1 MIKNSP
7 PNIRYP
13 VGGVPEATFLFGSFL
28 YGGNTRFKISQHSI
42 QRHRRSC
49 SLLLLSPPDVNRSKL
64 RNWSEKNGGSIFRTL
79 LMREAALQKRRKAAE
94 ELLRW
99 HRKLLDEER
108 KISELEAAATSVVR
122 QEGPKDKYKFNGKQL
137 NQLWRNMTGCD
148 EKKFVEDKLYVM
160 SQTTL
165 ERLCKSARQH
175 SGRNKRPPKHER
187 SNEMSG
193 VSDANNYSSAFEPES
208 VQEIISQEEKTK
220 ISSISELIDNF
231 SRIEDEISTLSKKSE
246 DIVSLKESSR
256 VEEEIRFER
265 DESEK
270 TVPEESE
277 ASSKDVEDEE
287 TSVTEAVEESSIKL
301 SPKDLV
307 PKEEVE
313 ATPTPEQVSTKIED
327 LEEAKSIPEV
337 STTTEDQEEKLEEP
351 SADKSVEEIS
361 THKESEREIP
371 SRPKDQDTIA
381 DQISKDTE
389 ETKHTQEIPSSLE
402 KEDATNDD
410 QLSINEDIEE
420 PKSPEDQAIPSE
432 HTSTKSLDLEE
443 IQNLEELY
451 PVHEVHLEEPSEHIS
466 TEDDKSTSGEEK
478 SISKEE
484 QPISEEKD
492 AEVELSTKEEK
503 LTSRISVEEV
513 ESDATPDEQTTVST
527 EEQPS
532 TEGKAGFIEANF
544 HEVETELSLEE
555 ALESAFKIEE
565 SLSKLNEKLISVKKD
580 ELSADS
586 SSAKEVESVDETS
599 NKTTSK
605 SYTSSSVHTDVEEK
619 TPDKKTNNQIDV
631 KKRVSEILADASPT
645 RGDKSPRLQD
655 LYVTAYDVGATNSSE
670 FTESYI
676 DGRPLPPD
684 IYGSEAEELRRK
696 QLAIEQEIKQIE
708 LQQKEQLPYVFMR
721 EIPNKP
727 PPPYTPPSSLSSISQ
742 TILPSEVKEINE
754 LACYSSKV
762 LYKAYQNNN
771 LDKVKFSENGFKLFS
786 KVEVPKICAEYV
798 FDICRDVAR
807 NHYKQFEKCE
817 EPTWLATKKPQ
828 LTRNKPPDVTGLE
841 KILNKK
847 LKELFGFKKTQIA
860 ESAIIKWGRKKRD
873 HVDEVLVIESQEE
886 ESQWTNFDKDELIVK
901 NQVTDDIMKML
912 LEETAAVFAKIFSK
926 KKVVGRACDKSE

>member
-1 MIKNSP
+1 
-7 PNIRYP
+7 
-13 VGGVPEATFLFGSFL
+13 
-28 YGGNTRFKISQHSI
+28 
-42 QRHRRSC
+42 
-49 SLLLLSPPDVNRSKL
+49 
-64 RNWSEKNGGSIFRTL
+64 
-79 LMREAALQKRRKAAE
+79 MREAALQKRRKAAE

-175 SGRNKRPPKHER
+175 SGKNKRPPKHER
-187 SNEMSG
+187 SNETSG

-277 ASSKDVEDEE
+277 TSSKDVEEEE

-361 THKESEREIP
+361 THKES
-371 SRPKDQDTIA
+371 SRPEDQDTIA

-389 ETKHTQEIPSSLE
+389 EAKHTQEIPSLLE
-402 KEDATNDD
+402 KEDATNDE
-410 QLSINEDIEE
+410 LSINEDIEE

-443 IQNLEELY
+443 NQNIEELY
-451 PVHEVHLEEPSEHIS
+451 PVHEVHLDESSEHIS
-466 TEDDKSTSGEEK
+466 TEDDKSSSVGEEK

-492 AEVELSTKEEK
+492 AEVSTKEEK

-513 ESDATPDEQTTVST
+513 ESETTPDEQTTVST

-532 TEGKAGFIEANF
+532 AESKAGFIEANF

-580 ELSADS
+580 EISADS

-605 SYTSSSVHTDVEEK
+605 SYTSTSVHTDVEEK

-670 FTESYI
+670 FTGKI
-676 DGRPLPPD
+676 
-684 IYGSEAEELRRK
+684 RK
-696 QLAIEQEIKQIE
+696 
-708 LQQKEQLPYVFMR
+708 
-721 EIPNKP
+721 
-727 PPPYTPPSSLSSISQ
+727 S
-742 TILPSEVKEINE
+742 
-754 LACYSSKV
+754 
-762 LYKAYQNNN
+762 
-771 LDKVKFSENGFKLFS
+771 
-786 KVEVPKICAEYV
+786 
-798 FDICRDVAR
+798 
-807 NHYKQFEKCE
+807 
-817 EPTWLATKKPQ
+817 
-828 LTRNKPPDVTGLE
+828 
-841 KILNKK
+841 
-847 LKELFGFKKTQIA
+847 
-860 ESAIIKWGRKKRD
+860 
-873 HVDEVLVIESQEE
+873 EE
-886 ESQWTNFDKDELIVK
+886 END
-901 NQVTDDIMKML
+901 
-912 LEETAAVFAKIFSK
+912 
-926 KKVVGRACDKSE
+926 